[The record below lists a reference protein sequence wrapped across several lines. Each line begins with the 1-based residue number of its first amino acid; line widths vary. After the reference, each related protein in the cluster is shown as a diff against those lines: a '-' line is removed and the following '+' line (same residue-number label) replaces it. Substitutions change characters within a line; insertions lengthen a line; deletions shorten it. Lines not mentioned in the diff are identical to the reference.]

1 MTTLA
6 KTRFRST
13 DLIYDAYAS
22 SRCLLCQFG
31 KRYMHMESYAGSM
44 DDATLRYKLTIPL
57 IEKDYG
63 DTAAEV
69 LKTCALVAE
78 YAQEHT
84 PDQVKAYQERVGINS
99 QVWLRLLALHRDERL
114 KKRLVDLP
122 ASYTALYAVSRMK
135 DEEIEAAIQ
144 QGIIHP
150 SASSHSIL
158 AWSKNN
164 RLTRGEAVPPWR
176 CLVVFDKEITED
188 EFKAM
193 IVRINRIAVEY
204 GGKLIGESDYVRES
218 PEVEK
223 KTQLIAQLEQEI
235 RELATPVFESM
246 TEVKRSYA
254 GISVIDD
261 FLFIDLMSFA
271 FVTRPK
277 NESQVALSRTPSST
291 LYVYRVALE
300 FLRTDSR
307 SQRFNYKRR
316 LKQLVESQPELAECI
331 DQVIKTY
338 MTR

>member
-1 MTTLA
+1 
-6 KTRFRST
+6 
-13 DLIYDAYAS
+13 
-22 SRCLLCQFG
+22 
-31 KRYMHMESYAGSM
+31 MHMESYAGSM

>member
-1 MTTLA
+1 
-6 KTRFRST
+6 
-13 DLIYDAYAS
+13 
-22 SRCLLCQFG
+22 
-31 KRYMHMESYAGSM
+31 MESYAGSM